1 VTRFQV
7 LFWSALSGIV
17 AGSIVGVLAL
27 GGIVLLAELPLL
39 PQEIVERYRLH
50 AVVGLLVI
58 PAAIG
63 GVLGWVEGRTKLDS

>member
-7 LFWSALSGIV
+7 LFWSALSGVV
-17 AGSIVGVLAL
+17 AGSIVGVLTL

-50 AVVGLLVI
+50 AVVGLLVV
-58 PAAIG
+58 PALAG
-63 GVLGWVEGRTKLDS
+63 GVLGWMEGRAKLR